1 MRLTVD
7 DANIFAA
14 TGGKPFDPALP
25 LVVFLHGAGFDHS
38 IWALPARWF
47 AHHGHAVLAPD
58 LPGHGRSGGKALG
71 SIADMADWTV
81 RLIKAAG
88 ATRARLV
95 GHSMGSLIALETA
108 SRHPDAVSEISLLA
122 AGASM
127 KVSPD
132 LLAAAEANQHDAI
145 DMVSIWG
152 HGFRASLGGSRAPGL
167 WMLGGG
173 ERVLEAAPP
182 GVLHSDLAACNAYT
196 GALEAAASLA
206 IPATLILGERDMMTP
221 LRSGTELAGAIK
233 GARRVVLAG
242 AGHML
247 TAERPDEVLAALIG
261 GRV

>member
-1 MRLTVD
+1 
-7 DANIFAA
+7 
-14 TGGKPFDPALP
+14 
-25 LVVFLHGAGFDHS
+25 
-38 IWALPARWF
+38 
-47 AHHGHAVLAPD
+47 
-58 LPGHGRSGGKALG
+58 
-71 SIADMADWTV
+71 MADWTA
-81 RLIKAAG
+81 RLIAAAG

-95 GHSMGSLIALETA
+95 GHSMGSLVALEAA
-108 SRHPDAVSEISLLA
+108 SRHPAVVSEITLIA

-167 WMLGGG
+167 WMLAGG

-182 GVLHSDLAACNAYT
+182 GVLHRDLAACNAYT
-196 GALEAAASLA
+196 GAVEAAAGLS

-221 LRSGTELAGAIK
+221 LKSGTELANAIK
-233 GARRVVLAG
+233 GARRVVLPG

-261 GRV
+261 

>member
-7 DANIFAA
+7 DVEIFAA
-14 TGGKPFDPALP
+14 TGGKPFDPSLP

-58 LPGHGRSGGKALG
+58 LPGHGRSAGKPIA
-71 SIADMADWTV
+71 SIEGLADWTV
-81 RLIKAAG
+81 RLIHAAG

-95 GHSMGSLIALETA
+95 GHSMGSLISLEAA
-108 SRHPDAVSEISLLA
+108 SRHPDTVAEITLIA

-132 LLAAAEANQHDAI
+132 LLGAAEANQHDAI

-173 ERVLEAAPP
+173 ERVLEAAAP
-182 GVLHSDLAACNAYT
+182 GVLHTDLAACNAYSR
-196 GALEAAASLA
+196 ALDAAAGLS

-221 LRSGTELAGAIK
+221 LKAGTELAGAIK
-233 GARRVVLAG
+233 GARRVVLPG

-261 GRV
+261 